1 MQEALSFSNQE
12 YLILNNR
19 KIRQNFMLSGQSIK
33 SFLENQDSLN
43 YSQSTHQQSIHE
55 SVSESAYKLNIRY
68 SKLIEN
74 EKLDKLINKLSK
86 DIKNVFSS
94 KKIFIKD
101 KDKDNFKNKEEA
113 VIRCLDRIT
122 DIEYTFLD
130 ENSGLSV
137 RELLALVYIAINDSS
152 LRVGNLDNALENII
166 EGLYEIQMGDNIV
179 FVDEGSKD
187 YADSPICTSGTFNKL
202 IEKLQGIHP
211 DCELRFISKSTASL
225 KLPII
230 AKEESNKYLNDFFES
245 NLRNYFICENLIRS
259 LEAEGIEVIWDNI
272 KDAVCDRAYNEFKI
286 IYPNKTS
293 KAFIEFLD
301 YAKYTD
307 ISDLVNN
314 FKQKNSHYQK

>member
-1 MQEALSFSNQE
+1 
-12 YLILNNR
+12 
-19 KIRQNFMLSGQSIK
+19 MLSGQSIK

-74 EKLDKLINKLSK
+74 DKLDKVINNLSK
-86 DIKNVFSS
+86 DIKNFFSS
-94 KKIFIKD
+94 NKIFI
-101 KDKDNFKNKEEA
+101 KNKEEA

-122 DIEYTFLD
+122 NIEYTFLD

-152 LRVGNLDNALENII
+152 LRVGSLDNAIENII

-187 YADSPICTSGTFNKL
+187 YDDSPICTSGTFNKL

-230 AKEESNKYLNDFFES
+230 AKEEAKKYLDDFFES

-259 LEAEGIEVIWDNI
+259 LESEGIEVIWAYIN
-272 KDAVCDRAYNEFKI
+272 DAVCDRAYNEFKI

-293 KAFIEFLD
+293 KAFIEFMD
-301 YAKYTD
+301 NAKYTD

-314 FKQKNSHYQK
+314 FKQKNSHYQKQQISNSSILALFESAQESSLGARTFNV